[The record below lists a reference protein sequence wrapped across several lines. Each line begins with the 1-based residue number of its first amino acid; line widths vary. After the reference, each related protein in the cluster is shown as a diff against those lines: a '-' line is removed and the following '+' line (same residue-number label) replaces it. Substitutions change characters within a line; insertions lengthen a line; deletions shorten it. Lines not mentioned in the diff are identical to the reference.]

1 MRGRTEVDLG
11 LAAAAGVLM
20 TRIDRIDRRT
30 SWAEPRSSVPGAVA
44 AGVFAVLA
52 GISVALVIREPLYGF
67 YAWAG

>member
-1 MRGRTEVDLG
+1 
-11 LAAAAGVLM
+11 M
-20 TRIDRIDRRT
+20 TTVDRIDRRT
-30 SWAEPRSSVPGAVA
+30 SWTEPRTSVPGAVA